1 MLYPTDPPP
10 EYRSF
15 PNAEAFAA
23 FKKRLYATTQ
33 CASLHELAAFL
44 KIRPSQIT
52 DAGRRLRCPVTW
64 VQLVFIKT
72 YTNPLWLLEGE
83 GEQYL

>member
-1 MLYPTDPPP
+1 MNYPTDPLP
-10 EYRSF
+10 EYHSF
-15 PNAEAFAA
+15 SNAEAFAA

-44 KIRPSQIT
+44 ETKPSEIT
-52 DAGRRLRCPVTW
+52 DAGRRLRCPVAW
-64 VQLVFIKT
+64 VQVIFMKN